1 MSLQSTNQALQKLLQ
16 DSKGYPID
24 ENIWSESSVLLRNF
38 DSAISKA
45 KTNQSLSLE
54 NINTTCTAVYWVE
67 APNSLNGI
75 EWAEK
80 QSWFEN
86 LTCQPSK
93 NSLAPSNPKKFK
105 VFYTHPSSEKKSF
118 IALPRFYGIS
128 LFGLPTRDLRNSGSS
143 AFQNAEFGDPQRPL
157 RFYQEQARDK
167 GLESLNKW
175 GGAMLELDCGAG
187 KCLGYDTPVMMANGS
202 IKRVQDIA
210 VGEQLMGDDST
221 PRTVLSLARGREALY
236 RVIPIKG
243 DPYVVNESHILSL
256 KYSTNH
262 GRDKKGDVVDISVRT
277 FLDLPPTYHGGRLL
291 GYRVGARFP
300 ARDVPVDPYMLGY
313 WLGDG
318 SSACAAIT
326 TIEKQVIDYF
336 ATETARIG
344 LVLKRSG
351 EDITYRITQENRTG
365 GAGTNS
371 FLNALRDLQVLN
383 NKHVPQLYRVNCEQ
397 VQLEVLAGLI
407 DSDGHLTNNTYDII
421 FKSEQLL
428 DDTIFIARSLGF
440 AAYKTQKTC
449 TNSARGPVTGTYYR
463 TCIHGKGLEK
473 IPVKVPRKQAAPRL
487 QVKDALCTRIRL
499 NPLGEGDYYGFTIDG
514 NRRFLLGDF
523 TVTHNTAIALSIA
536 AILKLK
542 TLVICNRSFLMN
554 QWKSDICGISEW
566 TWKDN
571 QSIVP
576 VENLVQGGLKNIPSD
591 FIKRTCDICK
601 KTVYSDENR
610 TEQLQTLLN
619 AECFNCKCP
628 SRFFVKGK
636 RWIGTCAPT
645 KGWFSN
651 VSVGWLQG
659 KIVDTDNKDIV
670 ISSIDSIS
678 EGKYSKELLS
688 QFGLVIVD
696 ECHHIA
702 ALTLSQ
708 VMPQIPSKYVLGIS
722 ATPERNDGLEH
733 LIYWLLGPCA
743 FVYKRLPSIT
753 GISHTVTIK
762 QIIFSGGLD
771 KTDARMW
778 NGQLAFAEM
787 INRLAEDHERNKVLV
802 EIILKCYLEGR
813 KKILVISSIVDHA
826 KKLKSQLLSHV
837 SNAITEHDVFSIF
850 GGTRQEIVQKSKTDS
865 ARVVFASYAYVGE
878 GYDDATIDTMV
889 LALPRSSIQQI
900 IGRCERVHVGKL
912 TPVVY
917 DLIDDFS
924 IFESMSYKRQK
935 FYKSRGFLCTRSRWI
950 PLINTENDTRLS

>member
-1 MSLQSTNQALQKLLQ
+1 MLSRELSRELEKLLR
-16 DSKGYPID
+16 DSKGYPVED
-24 ENIWSESSVLLRNF
+24 TLWSESTVKLRQF
-38 DSAISKA
+38 SPHPL
-45 KTNQSLSLE
+45 SLSLY
-54 NINTTCTAVYWVE
+54 NTTCTAVYWVE
-67 APNSLNGI
+67 APDGLNAT
-75 EWAEK
+75 EWAETRP
-80 QSWFEN
+80 WFEN

-105 VFYTHPSSEKKSF
+105 VYYTHPSPEKKSF
-118 IALPRFYGIS
+118 LAIPRFYGLS
-128 LFGLPTRDLRNSGSS
+128 LFGPPSRDLRNQGLA
-143 AFQNAEFGDPQRPL
+143 AFESLHFGDPTRPL
-157 RFYQEQARDK
+157 RSYQEQAKDR
-167 GLESLNKW
+167 GLESLKIW

-256 KYSTNH
+256 KHSTNH

-277 FLDLPPTYHGGRLL
+277 FLDLPPTYHGRAGRLL

-300 ARDVPVDPYMLGY
+300 ARDVPLDPYMLGY

-318 SSACAAIT
+318 SSGSAAIT
-326 TIEKQVIDYF
+326 TIEKEVIDYF
-336 ATETARIG
+336 ATEAARIG
-344 LVLKRSG
+344 LVLKRSN

-365 GAGTNS
+365 RAGSNS

-383 NKHVPQLYRVNCEQ
+383 NKHVPELYRVNCER
-397 VQLEVLAGLI
+397 VQLEILAGLI
-407 DSDGHLTNNTYDII
+407 DSDGHIDNNTYDII

-440 AAYKTQKTC
+440 AAYKTVCQKTC
-449 TNSARGPVTGTYYR
+449 TNGARGPVTGTYYR
-463 TCIHGKGLEK
+463 TCIHGEGLEK

-499 NPLGEGDYYGFTIDG
+499 SPLGEGDYYGFTIDG

-536 AILKLK
+536 AILKVK

-554 QWKSDICGISEW
+554 QWKSDIIGVSDW
-566 TWKDN
+566 TWKDT
-571 QSIVP
+571 SETVP
-576 VENLVQGGLKNIPSD
+576 VKKLIEGGLENRPKD
-591 FIKRTCDICK
+591 FIKRTCDACK
-601 KTVYSDENR
+601 KTVFSDEVR
-610 TEQLQTLLN
+610 PEQLSALLQLP
-619 AECFNCKCP
+619 CFNESCP
-628 SRFFVKGK
+628 SRGFVKGK
-636 RWIGTCAPT
+636 RWIGTCAPSR
-645 KGWFSN
+645 GWIEGARI
-651 VSVGWLQG
+651 GWLQG
-659 KIVDTDNKDIV
+659 KIVDVDDKDIV
-670 ISSIDSIS
+670 ISSIDSLS
-678 EGKYSKELLS
+678 EGKYSREILS

-708 VMPQIPSKYVLGIS
+708 VMPQIPSRYVLGIS

-733 LIYWLLGPCA
+733 IIYWLLGPCA

-753 GISHTVTIK
+753 GISHTVNV
-762 QIIFSGGLD
+762 QQVIFSGGQD
-771 KTDARMW
+771 KSDAKLW

-787 INRLAEDHERNKVLV
+787 INRLAEDSERNRVLV
-802 EIILKCYLEGR
+802 DIIVKCYKEGR
-813 KKILVISSIVDHA
+813 KKILVVSSIVQHA
-826 KKLKSQLLSHV
+826 KLLKDMLLLNHSSAV
-837 SNAITEHDVFSIF
+837 SEHDVFSIF
-850 GGTRQEIVQKSKTDS
+850 GGTKQDVVRKSKTDA

-878 GYDDATIDTMV
+878 GYDDSAIDTMV

-900 IGRCERVHVGKL
+900 IGRCERVHDGKL
-912 TPVVY
+912 TPIVY

-935 FYKSRGFLCTRSRWI
+935 FYKSRGFLCARTRWDASGVD
-950 PLINTENDTRLS
+950 EKEMA

>member
-1 MSLQSTNQALQKLLQ
+1 MSLESTNQALKKLLLE
-16 DSKGYPID
+16 SKGYPID
-24 ENIWSESSVLLRNF
+24 ESVWSESTVQLRNF
-38 DSAISKA
+38 NSLTSK
-45 KTNQSLSLE
+45 TPSLNLQTRKQ
-54 NINTTCTAVYWVE
+54 TTCTAVYWIE
-67 APNSLNGI
+67 APDSLNGI

-80 QSWFEN
+80 QPWFEN

-118 IALPRFYGIS
+118 IAIPRFYGIS
-128 LFGLPTRDLRNSGSS
+128 IFGLPTRDLRSTGVP
-143 AFQNAEFGDPQRPL
+143 ALQNAEFGDPQRPL
-157 RFYQEQARDK
+157 RFYQEQACEK
-167 GLESLNKW
+167 GLEFLHKW

-187 KCLGYDTPVMMANGS
+187 K
-202 IKRVQDIA
+202 
-210 VGEQLMGDDST
+210 
-221 PRTVLSLARGREALY
+221 
-236 RVIPIKG
+236 
-243 DPYVVNESHILSL
+243 
-256 KYSTNH
+256 
-262 GRDKKGDVVDISVRT
+262 
-277 FLDLPPTYHGGRLL
+277 
-291 GYRVGARFP
+291 
-300 ARDVPVDPYMLGY
+300 
-313 WLGDG
+313 
-318 SSACAAIT
+318 
-326 TIEKQVIDYF
+326 
-336 ATETARIG
+336 
-344 LVLKRSG
+344 
-351 EDITYRITQENRTG
+351 
-365 GAGTNS
+365 
-371 FLNALRDLQVLN
+371 
-383 NKHVPQLYRVNCEQ
+383 
-397 VQLEVLAGLI
+397 
-407 DSDGHLTNNTYDII
+407 
-421 FKSEQLL
+421 
-428 DDTIFIARSLGF
+428 
-440 AAYKTQKTC
+440 TC
-449 TNSARGPVTGTYYR
+449 
-463 TCIHGKGLEK
+463 
-473 IPVKVPRKQAAPRL
+473 
-487 QVKDALCTRIRL
+487 
-499 NPLGEGDYYGFTIDG
+499 
-514 NRRFLLGDF
+514 
-523 TVTHNTAIALSIA
+523 IALSIA
-536 AILKLK
+536 AVLKLK

-554 QWKSDICGISEW
+554 QWKSDICGILEW
-566 TWKDN
+566 TWKDD

-576 VENLVQGGLKNIPSD
+576 IEKLVQGGLKNIPSD
-591 FIKRTCDICK
+591 YIKRTCDVCK

-610 TEQLQTLLN
+610 IEHLQTLLN
-619 AECFNCKCP
+619 SQCFNVNCQ
-628 SRFFVKGK
+628 SRSFVKGK
-636 RWIGTCAPT
+636 RWIGTSSPT

-659 KIVDTDNKDIV
+659 KIVDIENKDIV
-670 ISSIDSIS
+670 ISSIDSLS
-678 EGKYSKELLS
+678 DVKYSKEILS

-802 EIILKCYLEGR
+802 DIILKCYLEGR
-813 KKILVISSIVDHA
+813 RKILVISSIVDHA
-826 KKLKSQLLSHV
+826 KKLKNQLLSHL
-837 SNAITEHDVFSIF
+837 SNAVSEHDVFSIF

-912 TPVVY
+912 TPIVY
-917 DLIDDFS
+917 DVIDDFS

-950 PLINTENDTRLS
+950 PLINKENDTSKEENEADLK